1 MTIHQGAIRV
11 AGPVNRLSRP
21 RVSGALVLFLVCYA
35 LVCLVVL
42 LPRGYLAGTDRPAL
56 AGLASGPEG
65 RATGRH

>member
-1 MTIHQGAIRV
+1 MTMQQGAIRV
-11 AGPVNRLSRP
+11 AGPIDRPARP

-56 AGLASGPEG
+56 AALASGPEG
-65 RATGRH
+65 QATGRP